1 MDALWITLVNWLH
14 GLGLHAGTGVVNEVG
29 GQVVEGVSAA
39 ASQLDMPSL
48 LALAAALGWVS
59 GFRLYAVVFIVGM
72 AGWVGWIPLP
82 EGLQV
87 LQHPAMLAA
96 SGALL
101 FVEFF
106 ADKIA
111 WLDSIW
117 DGLHTLIRPVG
128 GALLALA
135 VVDSADP
142 TWQVI
147 AFLLGGGAA
156 FASHATKA
164 SARAAVNTS
173 PEPFS
178 NVVVSTV
185 EDVATGGLLILAF
198 ANPVAAL
205 IVALVLLGLAIWGLW
220 AGYRAFRRMFPK
232 PAPTP
237 TRQLPPEQTEVPPSP
252 TQK

>member
-1 MDALWITLVNWLH
+1 MGVIEI
-14 GLGLHAGTGVVNEVG
+14 LGLAG
-29 GQVVEGVSAA
+29 S
-39 ASQLDMPSL
+39 LSL
-48 LALAAALGWVS
+48 LSGWRFYLTIFATCLAMH
-59 GFRLYAVVFIVGM
+59 FNIV
-72 AGWVGWIPLP
+72 PLP
-82 EGLQV
+82 ENLQMLDV
-87 LQHPAMLAA
+87 LANPWVLGISAL
-96 SGALL
+96 GA
-101 FVEFF
+101 VAEFF

-117 DGLHTLIRPVG
+117 DGLHTVVRPVG

-142 TWQVI
+142 AWQVI

-185 EDVATGGLLILAF
+185 EDVATGGLLVLAF
-198 ANPVAAL
+198 ANPVVAL
-205 IVALVLLGLAIWGLW
+205 IIALILLGLAIWGLW
-220 AGYRAFRRMFPK
+220 AGYRAFRRVFPK
-232 PAPTP
+232 PPQAQPVQRVDP
-237 TRQLPPEQTEVPPSP
+237 RE
-252 TQK
+252 

>member
-1 MDALWITLVNWLH
+1 MGVIEI
-14 GLGLHAGTGVVNEVG
+14 LGLAG
-29 GQVVEGVSAA
+29 S
-39 ASQLDMPSL
+39 LSL
-48 LALAAALGWVS
+48 LSGWRFYLTIFATGLAMH
-59 GFRLYAVVFIVGM
+59 FNIV
-72 AGWVGWIPLP
+72 PLP
-82 EGLQV
+82 ENLQMLDV
-87 LQHPAMLAA
+87 LANPWVLGISAL
-96 SGALL
+96 GA
-101 FVEFF
+101 VAEFF

-117 DGLHTLIRPVG
+117 DGLHTIVRPVG

-142 TWQVI
+142 AWQVI

-178 NVVVSTV
+178 NVVVSIV
-185 EDVATGGLLILAF
+185 EDVATGGLLVLAF

-205 IVALVLLGLAIWGLW
+205 IIALILLGLAIWALW
-220 AGYRAFRRMFPK
+220 AGYRAFRQMFPK
-232 PAPTP
+232 SPPVPSRSAQE
-237 TRQLPPEQTEVPPSP
+237 RQPPE
-252 TQK
+252 